1 MCYIFLEAMAHLV
14 SFTYELWLFSIATFG
29 KRHNKSPIWY
39 GLYHPVN
46 IGRDHYCAYH
56 IGYTY

>member
-29 KRHNKSPIWY
+29 KRHNKSLFGMVYI
-39 GLYHPVN
+39 
-46 IGRDHYCAYH
+46 
-56 IGYTY
+56 TQ